1 MIPLPSISQSRHRIR
16 ALLLI
21 ACAISCIGSFQAA
34 GSIDLGGPHPD
45 RIHLIEAILAPAAQ
59 QPELIETLIRYDDPA
74 IAPVLQAFVRGGLF
88 HLPGVEEGRESLI
101 LLDFSETLNGRHPV
115 VSVMQ
120 GTPLIGENGEP
131 LMLPADQESVGRFLR
146 TNSRVRR
153 SINRIVEVLEIN
165 SPNWRTRLNAVD
177 RLGNSGNPDFL
188 PFLQNRIAEEPDRR
202 VQKSL
207 STSVALLQLNSDA
220 IAVRREAM
228 ETLVESRSLVAKARL
243 ESLLEG
249 YRADPESSILDAD
262 MAATAVR
269 GIRAIEGHWKSVN
282 FFADLFRG
290 LSLGS
295 VLLMMAMGLAIT
307 FGLMGVINMAHGEL
321 MVVGAYAT
329 FVTQNLFA
337 SWFGAAGPGFS
348 AYFLCAIPVA
358 FFSAALVGLILE
370 RSIIQFL
377 YRRPLESLL
386 ATWGVSLALQQ
397 LFRVI
402 FGPANV
408 QINSPSYLT
417 GNMVLFDIVFA
428 YNRVF
433 VIGFTAL
440 LVLGVWLLL
449 TRTPMG
455 LNIRAVMQNRAMAA
469 CMGVRTQRVNMMTFA
484 FGSGLAGIAGACL
497 TQLTNVGPSL
507 GQNHI
512 VDTFMVV
519 VAGGVGS
526 IFGTVIAALSI
537 GAVDQILQPV
547 MGAVMG
553 KITVLFAIIL
563 FLQWRPGGLIPT
575 RSRNLD

>member
-1 MIPLPSISQSRHRIR
+1 MNSIFPIPCFLFRVRLS
-16 ALLLI
+16 LLTTATCLI
-21 ACAISCIGSFQAA
+21 PGTLQLSAA
-34 GSIDLGGPHPD
+34 IDLGGEHPD
-45 RIHLIEAILAPAAQ
+45 RIELVEAILAPAAQ
-59 QPELIETLIRYDDPA
+59 QPDLIENLIRYDDPA
-74 IAPVLQAFVRGGLF
+74 IAPVLNAFVRGGLF
-88 HLPGVEEGRESLI
+88 HLPGIEESKDSLI
-101 LLDFSETLNGRHPV
+101 LLDFSETREGRHPV
-115 VSVMQ
+115 ISVML
-120 GTPLIGENGEP
+120 GAPLLDESEDP
-131 LMLPADQESVGRFLR
+131 LLLAPDQVGRFLR

-153 SINRIVEVLEIN
+153 SINRIVEVVEIN
-165 SPNWRTRLNAVD
+165 SPDWRTRQNAID
-177 RLGNSGNPDFL
+177 RLGNSGNSEFL
-188 PFLQNRIAEEPDRR
+188 PFLQNRNPDEKDRR

-207 STSVALLQLNSDA
+207 STSIALLQLQDDA
-220 IAVRREAM
+220 IAVRREAI
-228 ETLVESRSLVAKARL
+228 ENLVESRSLVAKARL

-249 YRADPESSILDAD
+249 HRSNPESSILDAD
-262 MAATAVR
+262 MANSAAK
-269 GIRAIEGHWKSVN
+269 GIRAIENHWKIVN
-282 FFADLFRG
+282 FLGDLFRG

-329 FVTQNLFA
+329 FATQNLFA
-337 SWFGAAGPGFS
+337 SWFGSVGPGYS
-348 AYFLCAIPVA
+348 AYFLCAIPIA
-358 FFSAALVGLILE
+358 FLSAALVGLILE

-408 QINSPSYLT
+408 QINAPSYLT
-417 GNMVLFDIVFA
+417 GNVVLFDIVFA
-428 YNRVF
+428 FNRVF
-433 VIGFTAL
+433 VIGFTTL
-440 LVLGVWLLL
+440 MVLAVWLLL

-469 CMGVRTQRVNMMTFA
+469 CMGVRTRRVNMMTFA
-484 FGSGLAGIAGACL
+484 FGSGLAGVAGACL

-537 GAVDQILQPV
+537 GAVDQVLQPV

-563 FLQWRPGGLIPT
+563 FLQWRPGGLFPT